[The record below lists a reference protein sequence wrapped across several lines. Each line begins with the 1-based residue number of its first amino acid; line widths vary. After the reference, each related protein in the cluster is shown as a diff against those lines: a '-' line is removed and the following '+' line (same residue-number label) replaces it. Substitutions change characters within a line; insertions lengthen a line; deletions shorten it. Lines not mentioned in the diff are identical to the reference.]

1 MASKPLK
8 MGANM
13 EQKPVKIFLLSR
25 HASGGESEQIEQK
38 MDGFLEK
45 DGKNWNLFWEEPSA
59 ADLGRTGTLLTLCP
73 GGVIMTKTGETEA
86 KMVFREEKTHH
97 FLYKTP
103 YGVIPM
109 ALTAQTVSHKAS
121 ETGGEVVL
129 TYSLAMDSADP
140 DRVELRLT
148 YTYAPR

>member
-1 MASKPLK
+1 
-8 MGANM
+8 M
-13 EQKPVKIFLLSR
+13 EQKPVKIFLRSW
-25 HASGGESEQIEQK
+25 HTSGEGSEQIEQEL
-38 MDGFLEK
+38 DGFLEK
-45 DGKNWNLFWEEPSA
+45 DGKNWNLFWWETSA
-59 ADLGRTGTLLTLCP
+59 DGQGPTQTLLILCP

-86 KMVFREEKTHH
+86 KMVFRDGKTHH

-129 TYSLAMDSADP
+129 TYSLAMDPADP

>member
-1 MASKPLK
+1 
-8 MGANM
+8 MG
-13 EQKPVKIFLLSR
+13 QKPVKIFLRSW
-25 HASGGESEQIEQK
+25 HTSGEGSEQIEQEL
-38 MDGFLEK
+38 DGFLEK
-45 DGKNWNLFWEEPSA
+45 DGKNWNLFWWETP
-59 ADLGRTGTLLTLCP
+59 ADGQGPTQTLLTLCP

-86 KMVFREEKTHH
+86 KMVFREEKTAH

-103 YGVIPM
+103 YGAIPM